1 MCKNIEIEEGII
13 GRTSG
18 RKIKTVHKHAKGRA
32 LRQSDYSW
40 HRSSYLCKTESND
53 ASVNGNLRVG
63 GSSSTE
69 SGKRVTFLCF
79 GPPKSIQRRFEQLCQ
94 RWAWEQALREPY
106 MIFQVVLE
114 ELYQQLHEMAIRLSD
129 VFGDMEHVSLTLP
142 SLMFP
147 NCGLILR
154 R

>member
-32 LRQSDYSW
+32 LRQADYSW
-40 HRSSYLCKTESND
+40 HRSSYLCKTESKDPLVND
-53 ASVNGNLRVG
+53 NLRVG

-69 SGKRVTFLCF
+69 PGKRVTFLCF
-79 GPPKSIQRRFEQLCQ
+79 GSPESLERRFEQLRR

-106 MIFQVVLE
+106 MIFHVVLD
-114 ELYQQLHEMAIRLSD
+114 ELYQQLHEMASRLSD
-129 VFGDMEHVSLTLP
+129 VFGDMEHVRLSLPPSNLLP
-142 SLMFP
+142 TA
-147 NCGLILR
+147 C
-154 R
+154 